1 MIRTVITIGC
11 ALLAMAG
18 CKPKANQKASAP
30 SENNVSTKIEPT
42 ELTAEDFKKQ
52 VADYEANPDKWVFEG
67 KRPAVIDFYA
77 TWCGPSKMTA
87 PIIAELANTYA
98 GKVDFYK
105 IDIDKQPELAALFGI
120 NSIPTLLFIPMEGNP
135 IISVGAMDKQQMQT
149 AIQKNLAQQ

>member
-77 TWCGPSKMTA
+77 TWCGPCKMTA
-87 PIIAELANTYA
+87 PIFAELANTYA